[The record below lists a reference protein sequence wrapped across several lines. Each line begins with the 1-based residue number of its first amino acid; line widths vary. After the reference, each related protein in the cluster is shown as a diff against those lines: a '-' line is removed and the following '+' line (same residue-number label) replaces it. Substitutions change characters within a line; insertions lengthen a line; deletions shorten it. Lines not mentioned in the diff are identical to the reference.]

1 MNELENAISGRIANL
16 DCEIS
21 PRELDAYRE
30 SLKAI
35 EKTMAKLACYCEAK
49 RDAMELRL
57 EGKISLAIKYE
68 GICDSIYKQLPD
80 WAKW

>member
-1 MNELENAISGRIANL
+1 MNELENAISGHIANL

-21 PRELDAYRE
+21 PRELDAYRK

-35 EKTMAKLACYCEAK
+35 EKTMAQLACYCEAK
-49 RDAMELRL
+49 RDAMEMRGA
-57 EGKISLAIKYE
+57 GKISFASDLE
-68 GICDSIYKQLPD
+68 RICESIYRKLPD